1 MKMAQSSSQ
10 TPNHQVRVRCRR
22 SGILFTGALVS
33 SLLWY
38 LFWVTMEPVEEDIDI
53 LIDWFI
59 FMKLSLKQV
68 YSVYGVLQAV
78 GYWCPLTV
86 LVAYGLG
93 KLLQGNTL
101 PQVFYAVVIGYNTL
115 IFVYLLFAG
124 KKITSLFV
132 VVLPLQ
138 TALALRHFWWTVLL
152 LPTAG
157 TLLYYIS
164 QRWFYSFNSTVGSS
178 SRRGTSSCGKWWS
191 GLPLSSKR
199 LRFVFV
205 VSLHL
210 TAAVLVRWISHSG
223 CLPCSSA
230 RLPPKPSLVAHR
242 GCARMFPEN
251 TLGAFREASGFPQ
264 IVALETDVQ
273 ISYDGVPFLLHDP
286 HLVRTSDIAT
296 RCPSIDHYRNVT
308 WLNYSSGSC
317 PLREVNVGV
326 MFQEDERV
334 PTLAE
339 FLEIAKQKKLN
350 VIFDISEPPV
360 DHPHHDTYGNKTL
373 EAVVASG
380 IDLRTVWW
388 LLPKER
394 LWVWN
399 RHPAMVQV
407 AKTAVTPPEEFAELH
422 IQKVNDDWG
431 TPLRQ
436 FRLYQAANLSLN
448 MFILDSSFLFS
459 YAWCIGVD
467 TVTTNNCKKLSVFK
481 HNTLYQACTELR
493 QTIDRMLI
501 PVTVTLAVCSLSCM

>member
-1 MKMAQSSSQ
+1 M
-10 TPNHQVRVRCRR
+10 R
-22 SGILFTGALVS
+22 I
-33 SLLWY
+33 
-38 LFWVTMEPVEEDIDI
+38 
-53 LIDWFI
+53 I
-59 FMKLSLKQV
+59 FS
-68 YSVYGVLQAV
+68 
-78 GYWCPLTV
+78 
-86 LVAYGLG
+86 
-93 KLLQGNTL
+93 
-101 PQVFYAVVIGYNTL
+101 QVFYAVVIGYNTL

-191 GLPLSSKR
+191 GLPLCSKR

-230 RLPPKPSLVAHR
+230 RLLPKPSLVAHR

-326 MFQEDERV
+326 MFQ
-334 PTLAE
+334 
-339 FLEIAKQKKLN
+339 
-350 VIFDISEPPV
+350 
-360 DHPHHDTYGNKTL
+360 
-373 EAVVASG
+373 
-380 IDLRTVWW
+380 
-388 LLPKER
+388 
-394 LWVWN
+394 
-399 RHPAMVQV
+399 
-407 AKTAVTPPEEFAELH
+407 
-422 IQKVNDDWG
+422 KVN
-431 TPLRQ
+431 R
-436 FRLYQAANLSLN
+436 
-448 MFILDSSFLFS
+448 
-459 YAWCIGVD
+459 
-467 TVTTNNCKKLSVFK
+467 
-481 HNTLYQACTELR
+481 
-493 QTIDRMLI
+493 
-501 PVTVTLAVCSLSCM
+501 